1 MITIIMLCIVTSIF
15 NMVIIVDIII
25 LFITIIIALINAQ
38 FFIFFPLILVAAMA
52 LLRGTGLRFIND
64 FPPAGRPEQNLMLQQ
79 QEHQQQ
85 QQGYTS
91 LFCYYN

>member
-38 FFIFFPLILVAAMA
+38 FFENRFFFFILVAAMA
-52 LLRGTGLRFIND
+52 LLRGTGLRGFGKFCQI
-64 FPPAGRPEQNLMLQQ
+64 PAAKFFVEK
-79 QEHQQQ
+79 H
-85 QQGYTS
+85 S
-91 LFCYYN
+91 W